1 MISTVDKDDS
11 NTQNDSDDQSDE
23 DEEEYTVEKIVDK
36 RCKSNGKVEYL
47 IKWKG

>member
-1 MISTVDKDDS
+1 MISTVDKDES
-11 NTQNDSDDQSDE
+11 NTQNDSDDQS